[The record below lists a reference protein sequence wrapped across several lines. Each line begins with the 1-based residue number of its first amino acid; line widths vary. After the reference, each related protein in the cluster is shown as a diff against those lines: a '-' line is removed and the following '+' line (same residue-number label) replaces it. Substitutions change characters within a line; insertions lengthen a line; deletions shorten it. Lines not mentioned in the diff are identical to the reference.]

1 MTYILEIILM
11 IYSKKNISTENR
23 NIIVANLNQE
33 NFGSFLKKYLIFK
46 LSWIGKKKKHREKTK
61 RPKEPYYY
69 RVWC

>member
-11 IYSKKNISTENR
+11 IYSKKNISRENR

-46 LSWIGKKKKHREKTK
+46 LSWLGKKKHREKTK